1 MITILAEKP
10 SVARDIATVLGAQ
23 SKREGYI
30 EGNGYAITWAFG
42 HLVELDEP
50 ESYDDSLKR
59 WSLDPLPFIPEKF
72 KLRLNKMKGVSTQFR
87 IIESLF
93 KKSESIIC
101 ATDAGREGEL
111 IFRYIQEKAR
121 ATKIPAKRLWISSL
135 TSSAIR
141 DGFNNLRP
149 LADYDTLAAAARC
162 RSEADWIIGLNAT
175 RAYTVKYSH
184 GSGVFSVGRV
194 QTPVLAMIVNR
205 DREIARFVSSPFWE
219 LKTLYRNANFIHESK
234 RFEALEPAELI
245 LRKISG
251 QPLMIT
257 SVEESDQ
264 TIPPPLLF
272 DLTEL
277 QRTMNRMIGMSATAT
292 LAVAQSLYESKLITY
307 PRTDSRHLSDDIFP
321 QCQSIIAKLSAIYPT
336 ECAGI
341 RNLTKLKRFFNSSK
355 VSDHHAII
363 PTGVLSGSLTGQN
376 KLVYDTIVKS
386 FLAIFYSPC
395 ERVKTEVLAIAAG
408 EKFSTSGIREK
419 VAGWKALYPKEKPS
433 EEEQE
438 LPAFVV
444 GESGP
449 HEPIIRKSE
458 TKPPK
463 FYTEATL
470 LSAMEFCGK
479 EIEDDDI
486 REALREKGLGTP
498 ATRAS
503 IIETLVKREYIR
515 KDKKNLRAQPR
526 GEQLIDLL
534 VDQKTL
540 TSPELTGSWEQELHR
555 IARGESDPS
564 RFRSAVKEFASA
576 VVSPVKSGTSPLGL
590 GVCPL
595 CGSPVIAGTKGGFG
609 CSAWKSGCMFRFH
622 GEQMGVKLND
632 EQVSQLLARG
642 RLSRPRKLIASDGT
656 EGSGYLAMDKFGVF
670 SILSREDKLEGES
683 FGTCPNCHS
692 SVLEQ
697 YKSYNCS
704 GCDLVIWKTIAGKKI
719 SPELAL
725 LLLSGKKS
733 SKFSSF
739 KSKAGKKFSASLVIK
754 GDKVEMEF

>member
-10 SVARDIATVLGAQ
+10 SVAREIAGVLGAK
-23 SKREGYI
+23 SKRDGYI

-93 KKSESIIC
+93 KQSESIIC

-121 ATKIPAKRLWISSL
+121 ATKVPAKRLWISSL

-149 LADYDTLAAAARC
+149 LSDYDSLASAAKC

-219 LKTLYRNANFIHESK
+219 LKTLYRNATFIHESK
-234 RFEALEPAELI
+234 RFDSIEPAQII
-245 LRKISG
+245 LQKITN
-251 QPLMIT
+251 QPLTIT

-277 QRTMNRMIGMSATAT
+277 QRTMNRMTGMSATAT

-321 QCQSIIAKLSAIYPT
+321 QCQSTINKLASAYPQ
-336 ECAGI
+336 ECGGI
-341 RNLTKLKRFFNSSK
+341 TRVIKLKRFFNSSK

-363 PTGVLSGSLTGQN
+363 PTGVLSGSLTGPN
-376 KLVYDTIVKS
+376 KLVYDLIVKS
-386 FLAIFYSPC
+386 FLAIFYPPC
-395 ERVKTEVLAIAAG
+395 ERVKTEVSAVTAE

-419 VAGWKALYPKEKPS
+419 VAGWKVLYPKEKAS

-438 LPAFVV
+438 LPAFIV

-449 HEPIIRKSE
+449 HNPIIRKSE

-463 FYTEATL
+463 YFTEATL

-479 EIEDDDI
+479 EIDDDEI
-486 REALREKGLGTP
+486 REALKEKGLGTP

-503 IIETLVKREYIR
+503 IIETLVKRDYIR
-515 KDKKNLRAQPR
+515 KEKKNLRAQPR

-534 VDQKTL
+534 ADQRTL

-555 IARGESDPS
+555 IARGESDPAK
-564 RFRSAVKEFASA
+564 FRSAIREFASA
-576 VVSPVKSGTSPLGL
+576 VVSPVKSGSSPLGL
-590 GVCPL
+590 GSCPL
-595 CGSPVIAGTKGGFG
+595 CGSPVIVGTKGGFG
-609 CSAWKSGCMFRFH
+609 CSSWKLGCMFRFH
-622 GEQMGVKLND
+622 GEQFGVKLSE
-632 EQVSQLLARG
+632 EQVQQLLARG
-642 RLSRPRKLIASDGT
+642 RLARPRKLVAPDGT
-656 EGSGYLAMDKFGVF
+656 ECSGYLAMDSHGNF
-670 SILSREDKLEGES
+670 SILSREEKLEGES
-683 FGTCPNCHS
+683 FGTCPNCRS
-692 SVLEQ
+692 SVMEQ
-697 YKSYNCS
+697 YKSYSCS

-719 SPELAL
+719 TPELAK

-733 SKFSSF
+733 SKFTSF
-739 KSKAGKKFSASLVIK
+739 KSKAGKKFSACLVIK